1 MSAKMGFARYQLEDT
16 NTDMKPLFDTIIR
29 YFKPS
34 IGDEEVPFKMLVSTI
49 DYNEFVGRIG
59 IGKIDQGTVNA
70 GSDYLLV
77 NHHDNNKKQ
86 NVRIQK
92 LYEFDGLNRD
102 ETKSA
107 KYGSIVAISGIEDL
121 HNGDT
126 ITDAADP
133 TLIEFQKISE
143 PTISM
148 YFTVNNYPLD
158 GTEGKFLT
166 SRYIIERLYRELNTD
181 VSLRVENTDTQ
192 DCFKIRVSYIYQ
204 YL

>member
-1 MSAKMGFARYQLEDT
+1 MDFSRYQLEDT
-16 NTDMKPLFDTIIR
+16 NSDMKPLFDTIIR
-29 YFKPS
+29 YFKTP
-34 IGDEEVPFKMLVSTI
+34 IGDEEPPFKMLVSTI

-70 GSDYLLV
+70 DSDYLLV

-86 NVRIQK
+86 KVRIQK

-121 HNGDT
+121 HIGDT

-133 TLIEFQKISE
+133 TPIEFQKISE
-143 PTISM
+143 PTNSM
-148 YFTVNNYPLD
+148 YFMVNDSPLS

-166 SRYIIERLYRELNTD
+166 SRHIRKRLYRELNTD
-181 VSLRVENTDTQ
+181 VSLRVEDTDTP
-192 DCFKIRVSYIYQ
+192 D
-204 YL
+204 